1 MDSGGCVRSGVEH
14 TAKACVDVTG
24 LPPALAN
31 RNCELRTSAHVLRGG
46 SDPGTKRAVGVTYVD
61 GRGRE
66 IEQPAEL
73 VVLCAFSLHNV
84 GLLLRSKIG
93 KPYDPRTGEGVVG
106 RNYTYQTMSA
116 VTVFYGQEI
125 GRASCRERVCQY
137 V

>member
-1 MDSGGCVRSGVEH
+1 MYCGFCDRFGCEH
-14 TAKACVDVTG
+14 YAKASANVTV
-24 LPPALAN
+24 LPSALAN
-31 RNCELRTSAHVLRGG
+31 RNFELRTNAHVLRVDT
-46 SDPGTKRAVGVTYVD
+46 DPGTKRAVGVTYVD

-93 KPYDPRTGEGVVG
+93 KPYDPRTGEGV
-106 RNYTYQTMSA
+106 
-116 VTVFYGQEI
+116 EI